1 MSHFPYFAG
10 IYEAPW
16 VSRVADM
23 HSSAARDLDAE
34 QKVVRLSED
43 VKDLAREIR
52 AKDQTI
58 QEASVK
64 IELLEKRTEAVKRQ
78 ADALAEMEGEVVKA
92 REQERELE
100 RTVEQLQRDYDVMAA
115 ENAKLKLAIP
125 AEKAA
130 GSGLDAG
137 EYTTFTGSLEVSHLV
152 QQVCIWFEC
161 RRTLGPHL
169 MVHFILK
176 QIETLGNTVR
186 FLRRQNAF
194 FRSQELFKEFN
205 ELPAYESVVP
215 RRSGAE
221 SDAARQFREETAAL
235 HREVATLSSRARV
248 VDLNAVDP
256 KKAWQPAERQPSAQL
271 AAKRAQLLALK
282 ARVDDLAEQKKE
294 LAASRQ
300 MPIVTRL

>member
-176 QIETLGNTVR
+176 QIETLGNAVR
-186 FLRRQNAF
+186 FFAGRMPSSARRNSS
-194 FRSQELFKEFN
+194 RSSTSSPRTRASCRAGAGRKATPLGSSGRR
-205 ELPAYESVVP
+205 LPLSIERSPPCP
-215 RRSGAE
+215 RGLEWST
-221 SDAARQFREETAAL
+221 S
-235 HREVATLSSRARV
+235 TLSIRR
-248 VDLNAVDP
+248 
-256 KKAWQPAERQPSAQL
+256 R
-271 AAKRAQLLALK
+271 RG
-282 ARVDDLAEQKKE
+282 
-294 LAASRQ
+294 SRQ
-300 MPIVTRL
+300 RGSPPPSWLPKGHSFSH